1 MYASK
6 VNELEGQNKL
16 QNHDSLELSSAQ
28 ILLAMKKKPFT
39 QMIHGVEYTYS
50 ILSKKQQT
58 FVLTNERF
66 LVLKGI

>member
-6 VNELEGQNKL
+6 VSELEGKAKQPNP
-16 QNHDSLELSSAQ
+16 NRPELSSAQ
-28 ILLAMKKKPFT
+28 ILLDMKKKPFT

-58 FVLTNERF
+58 FVLTN
-66 LVLKGI
+66 